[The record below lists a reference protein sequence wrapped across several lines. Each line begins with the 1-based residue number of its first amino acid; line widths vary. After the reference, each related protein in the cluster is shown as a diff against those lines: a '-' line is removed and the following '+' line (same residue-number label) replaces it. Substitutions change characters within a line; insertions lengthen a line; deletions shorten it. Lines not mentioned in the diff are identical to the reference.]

1 MRNPREEEISFAK
14 HTRKV
19 FEKWHN
25 RSQSLTD
32 GIRWEKGHITDTTA

>member
-1 MRNPREEEISFAK
+1 MRNPREEEFLLLSTPEKFS
-14 HTRKV
+14 
-19 FEKWHN
+19 EKWHN